1 MFGLLF
7 IDFPSFFVCA
17 FDVSSDRVFAME
29 SGEERDVSVGVS
41 NAFKPLNIRQALL
54 FLID

>member
-17 FDVSSDRVFAME
+17 FDVAPTESFAMG
-29 SGEERDVSVGVS
+29 SREERDVSVGVS

-54 FLID
+54 FHID